1 MSSPSVPPVPAN
13 YPFDSL
19 DEDSATYSFQE
30 LLNALNDA
38 RDIIITIPTEQVQ
51 ELQDGLQARKSKN
64 NYAARQK
71 GVEPPAE
78 RLAFIVYPAR
88 EPSGNVIEGQ
98 TCVRVS
104 LKARKSV
111 DILKMEFP
119 SSEL

>member
-1 MSSPSVPPVPAN
+1 MNAPLNTVLSPNLLVE
-13 YPFDSL
+13 SL
-19 DEDSATYSFQE
+19 DEDSANYSFQE
-30 LLNALNDA
+30 LLDALNEA
-38 RDIIITIPTEQVQ
+38 RDIILTVPTEQVQ
-51 ELQDGLQARKSKN
+51 ELQDGLQARKSKI

-71 GVEPPAE
+71 GIEPPAE
-78 RLAFIVYPAR
+78 RLAFVVYPAKDAK
-88 EPSGNVIEGQ
+88 GKDIEGQ

>member
-1 MSSPSVPPVPAN
+1 MSSPSIPPVPPN